1 LRETNKSKIN
11 CLNCGG
17 IEMNKKI
24 IVLTLTALCAI
35 GSTTSAYATKSIPP
49 ENNKAIEQKIK
60 VENRYEVIGITNVKE
75 FEKSF
80 NIIKSLVKNNE
91 KSKVA
96 SYVSYPLNVNKKDK
110 KIKIKSKE
118 DFIKSYNTIITED
131 VKKALL
137 NQDVTKTFV
146 NYQGVM
152 VGDGEVWFTHIKNKA
167 MIYAIN
173 IFEINEKH
181 GVKDR

>member
-1 LRETNKSKIN
+1 
-11 CLNCGG
+11 
-17 IEMNKKI
+17 MNKRI
-24 IVLTLTALCAI
+24 IILTLATLCVI
-35 GSTTSAYATKSIPP
+35 GPTTSAYATKNVPP
-49 ENNKAIEQKIK
+49 ENNKTTKRKVK
-60 VENRYEVIGITNVKE
+60 VESRYEVAGITNAKE

-80 NIIKSLVKNNE
+80 NSIKYLVKNNE
-91 KSKVA
+91 KLKVA
-96 SYVSYPLNVNKKDK
+96 SYVSYPLNVNKKDE

-118 DFIKSYNTIITED
+118 EFIKNYDTIITED

-152 VGDGEVWFTHIKNKA
+152 VGDGQMWFTHIKNKA

-173 IFEINEKH
+173 IF
-181 GVKDR
+181 

>member
-1 LRETNKSKIN
+1 
-11 CLNCGG
+11 
-17 IEMNKKI
+17 MNKKI

-35 GSTTSAYATKSIPP
+35 GSTSSAYASKNIAP
-49 ENNKAIEQKIK
+49 ENNKATEQKSKI
-60 VENRYEVIGITNVKE
+60 ENRYEVIGITNAKE

-80 NIIKSLVKNNE
+80 NTIKSLVKNNE

-110 KIKIKSKE
+110 KMKIESKD
-118 DFIKSYNTIITED
+118 DFIKNYNTIITED

-152 VGDGEVWFTHIKNKA
+152 VGDGEMWLTHFKNKA

-173 IFEINEKH
+173 IFEIN
-181 GVKDR
+181 

>member
-1 LRETNKSKIN
+1 
-11 CLNCGG
+11 
-17 IEMNKKI
+17 MNKKI

-35 GSTTSAYATKSIPP
+35 GPATNAYATKSISP
-49 ENNKAIEQKIK
+49 ENKKNIEQNVK
-60 VENRYEVIGITNVKE
+60 VKNRYEAIGITNAKE

-80 NIIKSLVKNNE
+80 NIIKSLVQNNE

-96 SYVSYPLNVNKKDK
+96 NYVSYPLNVNRKDK
-110 KIKIKSKE
+110 KIKINSKE
-118 DFIKSYNTIITED
+118 DFIRSYNTIITED

-152 VGDGEVWFTHIKNKA
+152 VGDGEMWFTHIKNKA

-181 GVKDR
+181 GISK

>member
-1 LRETNKSKIN
+1 
-11 CLNCGG
+11 
-17 IEMNKKI
+17 MNKKI
-24 IVLTLTALCAI
+24 IVLTLTALYAI
-35 GSTTSAYATKSIPP
+35 GSTTSAYATKSIQP
-49 ENNKAIEQKIK
+49 ENSKNIEQNVK
-60 VENRYEVIGITNVKE
+60 VKNRYEVIGITNVKE

-80 NIIKSLVKNNE
+80 NIIKSLVQNNE
-91 KSKVA
+91 ISKVA
-96 SYVSYPLNVNKKDK
+96 NYVSYPLNVNKKDK

-118 DFIKSYNTIITED
+118 NFIKSYNTIITED

>member
-1 LRETNKSKIN
+1 
-11 CLNCGG
+11 
-17 IEMNKKI
+17 MNKKI
-24 IVLTLTALCAI
+24 IVLTLTALYAI
-35 GSTTSAYATKSIPP
+35 GSTTSSYATKSIQP
-49 ENNKAIEQKIK
+49 ENSKNIEQNVK
-60 VENRYEVIGITNVKE
+60 VKNRYEVIGITNVKE

-80 NIIKSLVKNNE
+80 NIIKSLVQNKE
-91 KSKVA
+91 ISKVA
-96 SYVSYPLNVNKKDK
+96 NYVSYPLNVNKKDK

-137 NQDVTKTFV
+137 NQEVTKTFV

-152 VGDGEVWFTHIKNKA
+152 VGDGEMWFTHIKNKA

>member
-1 LRETNKSKIN
+1 
-11 CLNCGG
+11 
-17 IEMNKKI
+17 MNKKI

-49 ENNKAIEQKIK
+49 ENNKTTKQKVK
-60 VENRYEVIGITNVKE
+60 VENRYEVIGITNAKE

-80 NIIKSLVKNNE
+80 NIIKALVKNNE

-96 SYVSYPLNVNKKDK
+96 SYVSYPLNVNKKDS

-118 DFIKSYNTIITED
+118 EFIKNYDSIITEE

-146 NYQGVM
+146 NYKGAM
-152 VGDGEVWFTHIKNKA
+152 VGDGEMWFTHVNNKA

-173 IFEINEKH
+173 IFESNEMQ
-181 GVKDR
+181 GVTDR

>member
-1 LRETNKSKIN
+1 
-11 CLNCGG
+11 
-17 IEMNKKI
+17 MNKGI
-24 IVLTLTALCAI
+24 MALVLTALCVTD
-35 GSTTSAYATKSIPP
+35 STAYATKNIPL
-49 ENNKAIEQKIK
+49 NNSNKKIEQKMKI
-60 VENRYEVIGITNVKE
+60 ENRYELIGITNAKE

-80 NIIKSLVKNNE
+80 NTIKSLVKNNE

-96 SYVSYPLNVNKKDK
+96 NYVSYPLNVNKEDK
-110 KIKIKSKE
+110 KIKIQSKE
-118 DFIKSYNTIITED
+118 DFIKNYNTIFTEN

-152 VGDGEVWFTHIKNKA
+152 VGSGEIWFTHVKNKA

-173 IFEINEKH
+173 IFPN
-181 GVKDR
+181 R